1 MTKKRKKE
9 LKWTLSN
16 PKVLA
21 FRVFFSSHDFLV
33 NFLLEQVLMRRKTRG
48 IKKDQIEKKFD
59 EEERKLKKKNGD
71 ATLHSE
77 HIFVRFLSASVGS
90 PS

>member
-1 MTKKRKKE
+1 
-9 LKWTLSN
+9 
-16 PKVLA
+16 
-21 FRVFFSSHDFLV
+21 
-33 NFLLEQVLMRRKTRG
+33 MRRKTRG